1 MLKGLVLCTGE
12 AQVQSQQHMPSTTPQ
27 HKWKQPPSTTS
38 CGVGTQKHT
47 EKKNYFR
54 GAMCKKNQEYLLR
67 KIRSTHGMAGL
78 VPLQLYF
85 EDFVI
90 G

>member
-47 EKKNYFR
+47 EKK
-54 GAMCKKNQEYLLR
+54 LLQ
-67 KIRSTHGMAGL
+67 RSN
-78 VPLQLYF
+78 V
-85 EDFVI
+85 
-90 G
+90 